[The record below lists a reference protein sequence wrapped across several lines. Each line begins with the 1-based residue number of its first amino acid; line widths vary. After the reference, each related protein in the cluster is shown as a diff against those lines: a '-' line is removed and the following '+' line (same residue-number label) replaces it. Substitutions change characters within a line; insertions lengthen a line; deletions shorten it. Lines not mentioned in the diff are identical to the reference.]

1 MNNILRY
8 IEKDIT
14 NSIIN
19 LNKVIIIYGARRV
32 GKTTLTEHILKEL
45 NYKTLY
51 INGDET
57 QYRDILSS
65 GSFSKLNS
73 LTHGYEL
80 IFIDEAQR
88 IKDIGINLKILIDK
102 SPDLKIVVTGSSS
115 FEIANNISESLAGRD
130 WVYNLYPI
138 SFLELSQNMNV
149 FFLNDQLEE
158 RLIFGSYP
166 EIFAKQN
173 TIDKIIYLKQLSEAV
188 LYKDILDLQ
197 SIKHHEKIHDLLKL
211 LSFQVGSEV
220 SINELSNQLSID
232 NDTVSRYIDLLE
244 KSFII
249 FRLQG
254 YSNNLRK
261 EVRQKDKIYFY
272 DNGIRNAIIDNF
284 KFIKDRDDIG
294 KLWENFIISE
304 RIKLLSYKKRFSSK
318 YFLRT
323 YTKVEI
329 DYIEDYEGKLNAYE
343 IKWGNKIV
351 KAPRYW
357 RENYKGSKF
366 FLINKDTY
374 IDFITK

>member
-1 MNNILRY
+1 MNNIPRY
-8 IEKDIT
+8 IEKDLT
-14 NSIIN
+14 DSIVN

-32 GKTTLTEHILKEL
+32 GKTTLVEHILKKL
-45 NYKTLY
+45 DYKILY
-51 INGDET
+51 INGDEIK
-57 QYRDILSS
+57 YRDILSS
-65 GSFSKLNS
+65 GNFSKLDS

-88 IKDIGINLKILIDK
+88 IKDIGINLKILVDK

-115 FEIANNISESLAGRD
+115 VGIANSISESLAGRD

-138 SFLELSQNMNV
+138 SFLELSQETNN

-166 EIFAKQN
+166 EIFSLGN
-173 TIDKIIYLKQLSEAV
+173 SMDRITYLKQLSESV
-188 LYKDILDLQ
+188 LYKDIFELQ
-197 SIKHHEKIHDLLKL
+197 SIKHHEKVRDLLKL

-220 SINELSNQLSID
+220 SINELSNQLSLD
-232 NDTVSRYIDLLE
+232 NDTISRYIDLLE

-249 FRLQG
+249 FRLHG
-254 YSNNLRK
+254 LSKNLRK

-294 KLWENFIISE
+294 KLWENFLISE
-304 RIKLLSYKKRFSSK
+304 RIKLISYKKRYLSQ

-329 DYIEDYEGKLNAYE
+329 DYIEDYQGTLSAYE
-343 IKWGNKIV
+343 IKWGDKMV
-351 KAPRYW
+351 QAPRYW
-357 RENYKGSKF
+357 KENYPKSNF
-366 FLINKDTY
+366 SLINKDTY